1 MVLLVCPLRSSSGG
15 AFGGTS
21 EGCTVAKFSEARCT
35 YNINVRARDMLISSE
50 VRLIEVPA
58 FDGAVACRLDGA
70 KRLGM
75 GRAYTFIW
83 V

>member
-1 MVLLVCPLRSSSGG
+1 MRFAHYGHVQVEPLGVPAKG
-15 AFGGTS
+15 AH
-21 EGCTVAKFSEARCT
+21 VARFSEARCT
-35 YNINVRARDMLISSE
+35 YNIDVRARDVLISSE